1 MIEQFKIDNL
11 IYSDVEFISL
21 KYEEITGAAPSS
33 KLTRTE
39 GMKAGLSIPVLSAG
53 VHTQETRNYQL
64 SSFGMLKKI
73 YGTLE
78 KYPSFDKNLH
88 LTIIKPQIVWVQGQI
103 TVSKWGNTKNKD
115 EKYTFFQMLA
125 DKDNSDFS
133 LVTKVE
139 YTSSGYDSLFEISPA
154 IQNNINIPVSALVK
168 ILYYSTVGK
177 SFVSTPFLIIER
189 ET

>member
-1 MIEQFKIDNL
+1 MSKNLKIDNL

-21 KYEEITGAAPSS
+21 KYEESTGEAPSS
-33 KLTRTE
+33 QLTRTE

-53 VHTQETRNYQL
+53 VHTQETRKYQL

-73 YGTLE
+73 YGALE
-78 KYPSFDKNLH
+78 KYPTFDKDSYD
-88 LTIIKPQIVWVQGQI
+88 TITKPQIVWVQGNI
-103 TVSKWGNTKNKD
+103 TVSKWSNHNDKE
-115 EKYTFFQMLA
+115 EKYTYFQMME
-125 DKDNSDFS
+125 DKDKSDFS
-133 LVTKVE
+133 LITKAE
-139 YTSSGYDSLFEISPA
+139 YTSSGYDSLFGISPA

-189 ET
+189 DA